1 MKTEAVE
8 VSFDDHIGT
17 VILRRPPNNYYDLD
31 DMTALVDAVEHVAAE
46 PACRVVVLASE
57 GRNFCAGAQF
67 GGDEP
72 FPMPEGL
79 DLYDVVVRLFDLSV
93 PMVAA
98 VQGGAIGGGLG
109 LSLAADFRVASDE
122 SFFAAPFVRVGL
134 HHGFGLTE
142 TLPAVIGSQRATDM
156 LLSGRRVYGDEAA
169 QWGLCDQLVESTE
182 IHAAAADFAASLA
195 AGAPA
200 AIQAIRIT
208 MRRGRT
214 AEIAAAI
221 AHEKAEQ
228 TRLVASADWQEA
240 IRAGREGR
248 EPIFTGR

>member
-1 MKTEAVE
+1 MKTEVVE
-8 VSFDDHIGT
+8 VSLDDYIGT
-17 VILRRPPNNYYDLD
+17 VTLCRPPHNFYDFD
-31 DMTALVDAVEHVAAE
+31 DMTALVAAIEHAAAE

-67 GGDEP
+67 GGDDP

-79 DLYDVVVRLFDLSV
+79 DLYDVVVRLFDLPV

-109 LSLAADFRVASDE
+109 LSLAADFRVASSE
-122 SFFAAPFVRVGL
+122 SYFAAPFVRVGL
-134 HHGFGLTE
+134 HHGFGLSE

-156 LLSGRRVYGDEAA
+156 LLTGRRVYGDEAA
-169 QWGLCDQLVESTE
+169 QWGLCDRLVESTK
-182 IHAAAADFAASLA
+182 IHAAAADLAASLA

-200 AIQAIRIT
+200 AVQAIRAT
-208 MRRGRT
+208 MRRGRI
-214 AEIAAAI
+214 AEIVAAI

-228 TRLVASADWQEA
+228 TRLVALADWQEA